1 VLLDET
7 TRAFVLHKDIF
18 DELTA
23 PSPKTQKSAAWTPN
37 STSPTTESDSSKVFS
52 VTSVLTFMVAVGL
65 AHFIIVVG
73 GLSGSRGYAK
83 LEAVHAWI
91 TNSVSSS

>member
-1 VLLDET
+1 MLLDET
-7 TRAFVLHKDIF
+7 TRAFVLHKEIF
-18 DELTA
+18 DELTV
-23 PSPKTQKSAAWTPN
+23 PSPKTQKPAAWTP
-37 STSPTTESDSSKVFS
+37 SPILPNPESDSSKVFS

-91 TNSVSSS
+91 TNSVSAS

>member
-1 VLLDET
+1 MLLDET
-7 TRAFVLHKDIF
+7 TRAFVLHKGIF
-18 DELTA
+18 DELTP
-23 PSPKTQKSAAWTPN
+23 PSHKTHKSAAWTPSSALSN
-37 STSPTTESDSSKVFS
+37 PEPESSKVFS

-91 TNSVSSS
+91 TNSVSSN